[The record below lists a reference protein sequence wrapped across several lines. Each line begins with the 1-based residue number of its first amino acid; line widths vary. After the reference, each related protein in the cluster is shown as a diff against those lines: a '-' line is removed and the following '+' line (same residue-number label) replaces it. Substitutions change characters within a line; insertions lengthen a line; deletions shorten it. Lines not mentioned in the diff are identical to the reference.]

1 MACLIKD
8 VVTGQF
14 VGYDTF
20 TADQRLRINEGGDY
34 ECIPFYDKETC
45 KRVLGT
51 DKEV

>member
-14 VGYDTF
+14 VGYEELTEEK
-20 TADQRLRINEGGDY
+20 RLRINKNGDY

-45 KRVLGT
+45 KCVLGT